1 MQLFQF
7 CSLIIASTKL
17 SNLSQHGFFW
27 VSVTTEVLL
36 TFLKSLVSWL
46 STESVNLSFGLSFQI
61 SFFLVLTP
69 MMSGCS
75 SIWTLSKQTPGQ
87 VYQKGS
93 KIIFWMFMVIQ
104 NQIILVWLLT
114 SWKQVIPETDICKV
128 SLKWCLD
135 LSMNWLFFTN
145 ESTLCSRKNIT
156 FILRWI

>member
-1 MQLFQF
+1 MDFFDSQSQLRYFR
-7 CSLIIASTKL
+7 
-17 SNLSQHGFFW
+17 
-27 VSVTTEVLL
+27 LL

-114 SWKQVIPETDICKV
+114 SWKQVSPETDICKV

-135 LSMNWLFFTN
+135 LSMNWLFSQMSQLFVAGKMSLSYSD
-145 ESTLCSRKNIT
+145 EST
-156 FILRWI
+156 

>member
-1 MQLFQF
+1 MDCFDSQSQLRYFR
-7 CSLIIASTKL
+7 
-17 SNLSQHGFFW
+17 
-27 VSVTTEVLL
+27 LL

-114 SWKQVIPETDICKV
+114 SWKQVSPEKDICKV

-135 LSMNWLFFTN
+135 SSMYWLFFHKWVN
-145 ESTLCSRKNIT
+145 SL
-156 FILRWI
+156 